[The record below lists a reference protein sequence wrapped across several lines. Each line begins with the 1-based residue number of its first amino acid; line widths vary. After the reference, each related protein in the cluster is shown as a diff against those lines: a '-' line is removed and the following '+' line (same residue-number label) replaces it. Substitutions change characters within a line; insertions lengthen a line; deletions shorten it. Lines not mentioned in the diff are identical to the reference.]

1 MYKCTISHIFW
12 LEAFILTIQISL
24 LTLTHTQCKF
34 FIGDRYYEFNK
45 KALWYF
51 FFSKLGR
58 YNVLQRLFAFKS
70 HLERLYNACF
80 ALYNAYW
87 EDVLMPFFCRKILNV
102 GVKKIRN
109 NNMVCFQLGRH
120 PLQIRR
126 KLRTVQML
134 KLIIIVF

>member
-12 LEAFILTIQISL
+12 LEAFILTLQYHCLHSHTHKVNSL
-24 LTLTHTQCKF
+24 LVIVITNLTRR
-34 FIGDRYYEFNK
+34 RYDT
-45 KALWYF
+45 

-58 YNVLQRLFAFKS
+58 YNVLQCLFAFKS
-70 HLERLYNACF
+70 LLERLYNTCF

-102 GVKKIRN
+102 GVKKISN

>member
-1 MYKCTISHIFW
+1 MPVSRDIMPTEK
-12 LEAFILTIQISL
+12 AFL
-24 LTLTHTQCKF
+24 C
-34 FIGDRYYEFNK
+34 R
-45 KALWYF
+45 
-51 FFSKLGR
+51 
-58 YNVLQRLFAFKS
+58 
-70 HLERLYNACF
+70 
-80 ALYNAYW
+80 
-87 EDVLMPFFCRKILNV
+87 FFCRKILNV